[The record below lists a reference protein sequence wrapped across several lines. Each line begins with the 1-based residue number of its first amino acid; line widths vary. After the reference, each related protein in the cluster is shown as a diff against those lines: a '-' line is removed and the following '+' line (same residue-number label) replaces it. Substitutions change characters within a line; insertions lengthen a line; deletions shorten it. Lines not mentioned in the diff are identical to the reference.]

1 MQRRCDPGSSRGSTV
16 APSPAVTVGRAWQAR
31 AVPPAT
37 RRPTGRSAVSG
48 AASLA
53 WHDASPAPVVLV
65 SGPEELFAERAV
77 ERVIELARQQDP
89 DVEVT
94 RLDAGEYARG
104 TLGVVTSP
112 SLFDEVRLVVVDGV
126 ERGTDDLMTD
136 ALAYLVAPV
145 PEVVVVLC
153 HGGGPRGKKLL
164 DALRGANVPTVQCDL
179 VKKDADKTAFVSAE
193 LRRAGRR
200 AEPAAVRALVDAVG
214 SDLRELAAA
223 CAQLV
228 ADSAGVI
235 STAAVERYYGGRI
248 EASGFHVAD
257 AALDGDPGRA
267 VALLRHAL
275 ATGVDPV
282 PLVAALAAKLR
293 VLAKVAATRGRGQ
306 DAVRALGLA
315 PWQVERAARDLARW
329 TPEGLAEA
337 ITAVA
342 QADAEVK
349 GLSRD
354 PQFAVER
361 AVLRVAS
368 ASR

>member
-1 MQRRCDPGSSRGSTV
+1 MLTALTRRTCRHLQGGS
-16 APSPAVTVGRAWQAR
+16 VGGAWQAR

-37 RRPTGRSAVSG
+37 RRPTSRSAAPGGSSLG
-48 AASLA
+48 WQDAA
-53 WHDASPAPVVLV
+53 PAPLVLV
-65 SGPEELFAERAV
+65 VGPEELLAERAV
-77 ERVIELARQQDP
+77 DRVIEIARQQDP
-89 DVEVT
+89 EVEVT
-94 RLDAGEYARG
+94 RIDAGEYARG
-104 TLGVVTSP
+104 TLEVVTSP
-112 SLFDEVRLVVVDGV
+112 SLFDEARLVVVDGV
-126 ERGTDDLMTD
+126 ERCTDDLITD
-136 ALAYLVAPV
+136 ALAYLAAPV
-145 PEVVVVLC
+145 PEVVLVLR
-153 HGGGPRGKKLL
+153 HGGGQRGKKLL
-164 DALRGANVPTVQCDL
+164 DALRGAHVPTIQCDV
-179 VKKDADKTAFVSAE
+179 VKKDAEKTAFVAAE

-214 SDLRELAAA
+214 NDLRELAAA

-228 ADSAGVI
+228 ADSAGLI
-235 STAAVERYYGGRI
+235 STAAVERYYGGRV

-257 AALDGDPGRA
+257 AALEGDPGRA

-315 PWQVERAARDLARW
+315 PWQVERATRDLARW
-329 TPEGLAEA
+329 TPEGLAQA

-349 GLSRD
+349 GQSRD

-361 AVLRVAS
+361 AVLRVAA